1 MRNKFTEL
9 ISQGVAAFEYKPT
22 APEIPS
28 QCRLCRIYNGCWG
41 MITDTHMVEV
51 DGRLIITGTMLEDPR
66 KWEMLMYSSVW
77 GGVQFKSTGYTSLAN
92 LFYAERVYWSS
103 ITYNNQPAIEI
114 KPIPREEENTSSAVP
129 ASYTTS
135 ESKFPQP
142 IARLMSTQAL
152 RECFRG
158 SKGLKDVVEKL
169 NESEE
174 VPGSDWYYDAK
185 GIGGFVNG
193 IHIMLETSFDA
204 GTKIVNKALSDALQ
218 SEDLGEV
225 YLRQFANCFMV
236 DSDDAQWRAVLRKS
250 KFNRI
255 RAKSIKDLSTEEW
268 VYNIKNI
275 INSIS

>member
-1 MRNKFTEL
+1 
-9 ISQGVAAFEYKPT
+9 
-22 APEIPS
+22 
-28 QCRLCRIYNGCWG
+28 
-41 MITDTHMVEV
+41 MVEV
-51 DGRLIITGTMLEDPR
+51 GDRIIITGTMLQDDH
-66 KWEMLMYSSVW
+66 KWERLLYSSVW
-77 GGVQFKSTGYTSLAN
+77 GGVQFSSTGYVSLAN
-92 LFYAERVYWSS
+92 LFYVEQVYWSK
-103 ITYNNQPAIEI
+103 IVYNNQPAIEI
-114 KPIPREEENTSSAVP
+114 QPIAKELEAVSSAVP
-129 ASYTTS
+129 TRYTTS

-142 IARLMSTQAL
+142 IARLMSPQAL

-158 SKGLKDVVEKL
+158 SKGLKEVIEKL

-174 VPGSDWYYDAK
+174 VPGSDWYYDAN
-185 GIGGFVNG
+185 GIGGFING
-193 IHIMLETSFDA
+193 THIMLETSFDA

-218 SEDLGEV
+218 AEDLGEV

-236 DSDDAQWRAVLRKS
+236 DSDDTQWRAVLRKS

>member
-51 DGRLIITGTMLEDPR
+51 DGRLIITGTMLEDLR
-66 KWEMLMYSSVW
+66 KWEMLLYSSAW

-114 KPIPREEENTSSAVP
+114 KPITREEENTSSAVP

-142 IARLMSTQAL
+142 IARLMNAQAL
-152 RECFRG
+152 RECFSG
-158 SKGLKDVVEKL
+158 SKALNEVIERM
-169 NESEE
+169 NESEG
-174 VPGSDWYYDAK
+174 VPGSDWYYDAN

-193 IHIMLETSFDA
+193 IHIMLESSFDA
-204 GTKIVNKALSDALQ
+204 GTKIVDKALSDALQ
-218 SEDLGEV
+218 AEDLGEV
-225 YLRQFANCFMV
+225 YLRQFAHYFMV
-236 DSDDAQWRAVLRKS
+236 DSDDVQWRAVLRGRRL
-250 KFNRI
+250 NRI
-255 RAKSIKDLSTEEW
+255 RAKSFKDLSIEEW
-268 VYNIKNI
+268 IYNIKNI